1 MVFPSSLDI
10 GYWTLDIQFCS
21 FCLGY
26 WLLVIGYWIFGFV
39 PSALDIGY
47 WIFGFVLSSLDI
59 QFLCQ
64 DIICLPLIVS
74 DHRSRSVVYGVRPP
88 P

>member
-10 GYWTLDIQFCS
+10 GYWTLDIRLCFFS
-21 FCLGY
+21 LGY
-26 WLLVIGYWIFGFV
+26 WLLV
-39 PSALDIGY
+39 IGY

-64 DIICLPLIVS
+64 DIIRLSLIVS
-74 DHRSRSVVYGVRPP
+74 DHRSRSAVYGVRPP